1 MIIYNI
7 WKILFNWCYVDCIFM
22 SFMKSNTLRNNETS
36 TLHKLLMERIEL
48 IIHSSETYHLKYI
61 NESNFILVTR
71 TTIKTINKNNPS
83 TNWGHEFHIIR
94 SRHRF
99 FTLILITST
108 KQNKKSQTVFL
119 FAPIKTD
126 KKYVDTSKLSTP

>member
-1 MIIYNI
+1 
-7 WKILFNWCYVDCIFM
+7 M

-83 TNWGHEFHIIR
+83 TN
-94 SRHRF
+94 
-99 FTLILITST
+99 
-108 KQNKKSQTVFL
+108 
-119 FAPIKTD
+119 
-126 KKYVDTSKLSTP
+126 